1 MLQAFWERTD
11 YFNMNLILSYLVKVN
26 LVHRWMT
33 LDQETGRAMYEKLV
47 ASMSAAEKIRKQ

>member
-1 MLQAFWERTD
+1 
-11 YFNMNLILSYLVKVN
+11 MNLILSYLVKVN